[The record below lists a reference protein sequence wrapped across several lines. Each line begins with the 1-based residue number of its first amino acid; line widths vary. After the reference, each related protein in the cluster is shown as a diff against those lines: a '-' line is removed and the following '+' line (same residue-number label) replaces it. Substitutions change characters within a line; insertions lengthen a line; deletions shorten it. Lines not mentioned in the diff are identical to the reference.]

1 MNMIGIV
8 RYSWRGKM
16 DYIVNK
22 IIWGWPLIVALL
34 GVSIYFGI
42 KTRFVQIRLLRV
54 MPKLLFE
61 KNEDKEKISSFQS
74 ISLILANHV
83 GTGNIVGVSIA
94 IMYGGPGAIFWMWVT
109 AILCSVLAFVENT
122 LGQMYKV
129 EVNGEYRGGPAYY
142 ILKGI
147 GSPFWAHVISFVFF
161 ICLGLFMPTIQSATI
176 SQTIHSTFLF
186 PKIFIAIFL
195 AVTIGLIIFGNS
207 KRIVHVAEIV
217 VPFMA
222 IFYLLVASIIII
234 VNFMKIDDVFYLI
247 FSNALHKDALYGSI
261 IGSAISYGMRR
272 GLFSNEAGVGS
283 SSNISASSNVSH
295 PAKQGLI
302 STFCVFIDTI
312 LICSATAFMIL
323 LTNSYNIIDKGK
335 LLYEGFSGL
344 QYGEYVGVAI
354 NSVFNDWGP
363 FFVSI
368 ALFFFAYTS
377 LFSGFYNA
385 QSNLI
390 FMFNTKKKYKPANF
404 LYKCIF
410 LSIIFLS
417 SIYNTDF
424 AWTLADFG
432 IGIAALVNIIVIV
445 LLSGKVLEVL
455 ADFELKY
462 KRKDYSRYFN
472 QNLECWQNKEKI

>member
-1 MNMIGIV
+1 
-8 RYSWRGKM
+8 M

-22 IIWGWPLIVALL
+22 IIWGWPLIILLLVAS
-34 GVSIYFGI
+34 VYYGI
-42 KTRFVQIRLLRV
+42 RTRFVQLRFLKL

-74 ISLILANHV
+74 ISLVLANHV

-94 IMYGGPGAIFWMWVT
+94 IMYGGPGAIFWMWIT
-109 AILCSVLAFVENT
+109 AVLCSVLAFVENT
-122 LGQMYKV
+122 LGQMYKI

-147 GSPFWAHVISFVFF
+147 GSPLWAHIISFVFF

-176 SQTIHSTFLF
+176 SSTIHTTFTF
-186 PKIFIAIFL
+186 PKLIIGLFVTL
-195 AVTIGLIIFGNS
+195 TIGFIIFGNS
-207 KRIVHVAEIV
+207 KRIVHVAEVV

-222 IFYLLVASIIII
+222 VFYII
-234 VNFMKIDDVFYLI
+234 VATVIILVHFTQIDNVFLLI
-247 FSNALHKDALYGSI
+247 INNALKKDAIYGSI
-261 IGSAISYGMRR
+261 LGSAISYGMRR

-283 SSNISASSNVSH
+283 SSNISASSNVTH

-312 LICSATAFMIL
+312 IICSATAFMIL
-323 LTNSYNIIDKGK
+323 VTNCYNIIDEGK
-335 LLYEGFSGL
+335 TLYVGVEGL
-344 QYGEYVGVAI
+344 HYGEYVGEAI
-354 NSVFNDWGP
+354 NTVFNNWGT
-363 FFVSI
+363 FFVTI

-390 FMFNTKKKYKPANF
+390 FIFKSKKTYKIANF
-404 LYKCIF
+404 IYKCVF

-417 SIYNTDF
+417 SIFNTDF
-424 AWTLADFG
+424 AWSLADMG

-455 ADFELKY
+455 HDFELKY
-462 KRKDYSRYFN
+462 KKKDQSRYFN
-472 QNLECWQNKEKI
+472 KELECWRK